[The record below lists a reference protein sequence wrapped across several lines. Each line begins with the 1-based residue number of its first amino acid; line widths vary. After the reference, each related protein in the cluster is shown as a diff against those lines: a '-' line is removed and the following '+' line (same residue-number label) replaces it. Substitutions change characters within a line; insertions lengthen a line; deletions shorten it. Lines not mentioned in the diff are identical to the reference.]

1 MALVKGLTVEHG
13 QTIAMVG
20 VGAILG
26 GAAQASG
33 IGVSTVGENLRDV
46 IVVGLGAWGMAMG
59 GKHTRSLAAGFG
71 AAGVV
76 GLIARNFP
84 QLAQLGG

>member
-1 MALVKGLTVEHG
+1 MALVKGLTAEHG

-20 VGAILG
+20 VGAVLG
-26 GAAQASG
+26 GAAQATG
-33 IGVSTVGENLRDV
+33 YGVSTVGENLRDV
-46 IVVGLGAWGMAMG
+46 ILVGIGAWGMAMG
-59 GKHTRSLAAGFG
+59 GKNTRSLAAGFG

-84 QLAQLGG
+84 QLAALGG